1 MTHYTEC
8 FVDGS
13 VIIQRALEPQIPIIG
28 PAGKKRRPN
37 LPASTPK
44 ALVKVKSAFES
55 PYSPLFFPTSPTSP
69 TPEQDVSRRKRLL
82 SSCEILVPKYSVNRQ
97 KHPLTRSEVRAREA
111 LAPSSINNPLLSPFT
126 SRAQPSR
133 VVYVDNDSDEEGA
146 YAALVHLATA
156 MPIATAQ
163 PSRVVYVDDDSDEEG
178 AYATLVRLADAV
190 AKPTTPII
198 VHDSDSEEYMVSDI
212 ELTNNVLKLLN
223 APVHPTTA
231 ARHAKVEPG
240 LVDQRSSPIVIYAS
254 DSEEYEVSDIDLDKN
269 TLRLL
274 DELD

>member
-13 VIIQRALEPQIPIIG
+13 VIIQRALKPQIPIIG

-44 ALVKVKSAFES
+44 ASVKVKSAFKS
-55 PYSPLFFPTSPTSP
+55 PYSPLFFPASP
-69 TPEQDVSRRKRLL
+69 TPEQDVSHRKHPL
-82 SSCEILVPKYSVNRQ
+82 SSCEILVPKYSVNHQ
-97 KHPLTRSEVRAREA
+97 KHLLTRSEVQAWEA
-111 LAPSSINNPLLSPFT
+111 LAPSSIDNPLLFPFT
-126 SRAQPSR
+126 SRAQPSW
-133 VVYVDNDSDEEGA
+133 VVYVDDDSDEEGA

-163 PSRVVYVDDDSDEEG
+163 PSQVIYVDDNSDEEG
-178 AYATLVRLADAV
+178 AYATLVHLADAI

-212 ELTNNVLKLLN
+212 ELTNDVLELLD
-223 APVHPTTA
+223 APVHPMTA
-231 ARHAKVEPG
+231 TRHAKVEPG
-240 LVDQRSSPIVIYAS
+240 LVDQCSSSIVIYAS